1 MIKETQIMF
10 IYEYDTIK
18 LILKSFKEI
27 FIILVK
33 SQKHFYNMRNV
44 HLSTKMYQQHK
55 LMSFL

>member
-33 SQKHFYNMRNV
+33 SQKHF
-44 HLSTKMYQQHK
+44 L
-55 LMSFL
+55 